1 MGTDWSR
8 PTKYI
13 VAVGLALLG
22 IYVLYL
28 SRPVIP
34 LLILAALLAV
44 IVRPLIN
51 WLHHGLGL
59 PRGLA
64 VAIAYLGLV
73 FIVPLALL
81 LAVPA
86 IVNAVNYV
94 ISLDY
99 QTIFQNTRE
108 WLLSTLTSI
117 QEAQLPVAALDA
129 YVGQLSGALI
139 EALQQVTPAEAP
151 ESPPV
156 GAILQSLGGALTAT
170 FDAAAGLVGAVVSQ
184 IALLIFMFLASIH
197 ISLSA
202 HRYRDAFLDLAPAAY
217 RAEFDLL
224 LERIVRMWSAFF
236 KGQLTLMVMIG
247 ILSWLGLTVLGVPG
261 ALSLGIIAG
270 LLEIIPNI
278 GPVLA
283 AIPAVIV
290 ALLQGSTHLAI
301 GNLGIALMVI
311 AFYVL
316 LQQVENNLIVPRVL
330 GGAVELPPLIV
341 ISGVLVGASV
351 AGILGTLLATPVIAS
366 AREILRYI
374 YDKLQGKDPFP
385 PGEMV
390 EELEKEPP
398 SRLQQAL
405 EQLVQRLSRRRPPA
419 SQPDKVDKSPLSHR
433 DPGTKSAGRDE

>member
-13 VAVGLALLG
+13 MAVALALLG
-22 IYVLYL
+22 VYVLYL

-51 WLHHGLGL
+51 WLHHGVRL

-64 VAIAYLGLV
+64 VAIAYLLLV
-73 FIVPLALL
+73 FIIPLALL

-99 QTIFQNTRE
+99 QAIFQDTRE
-108 WLLSTLTSI
+108 WLLASLTSI

-129 YVGQLSGALI
+129 YVDQLSGALI

-156 GAILQSLGGALTAT
+156 SDILQSLGGALTAT
-170 FDAAAGLVGAVVSQ
+170 FGAAAGLVGTVVSQ

-202 HRYRDAFLDLAPAAY
+202 HRYRDAFLELAPAAY

-236 KGQLTLMVMIG
+236 KGQLTLMMLIG

-270 LLEIIPNI
+270 LLELIPNI

-290 ALLQGSTHLAI
+290 ALLQGSTHLAL
-301 GNLGIALMVI
+301 GNLTIAFIVI
-311 AFYVL
+311 AFYML
-316 LQQVENNLIVPRVL
+316 LQQVENNFIVPRVL

-366 AREILRYI
+366 AREVLRYI
-374 YDKLQGKDPFP
+374 YNKLQGKDPFP
-385 PGEMV
+385 PEEMAKEV
-390 EELEKEPP
+390 DEKPP
-398 SRLQQAL
+398 SWMQQVL
-405 EQLVQRLSRRRPPA
+405 ERLVQQINRRRSPSSQVDEADNSPYSRR
-419 SQPDKVDKSPLSHR
+419 
-433 DPGTKSAGRDE
+433 DPETKSAGREE